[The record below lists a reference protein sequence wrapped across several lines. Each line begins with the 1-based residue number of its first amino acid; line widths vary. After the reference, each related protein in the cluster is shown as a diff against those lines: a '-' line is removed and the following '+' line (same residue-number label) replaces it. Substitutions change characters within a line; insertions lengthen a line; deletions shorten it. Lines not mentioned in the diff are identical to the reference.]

1 MFLDGELLGIAAAAA
16 HAERVP
22 AHAIVDMLQICAA
35 VAGRPD
41 LGVAFAQWG
50 NIRGYGPL
58 SLLWDHCPT
67 MADAIRVNESFG
79 DLESRAVTSTLDR
92 DGDAVAI
99 RHVLLVP
106 ARYGGTQFNESIM
119 LTSHRLGPLILGD
132 NRSEARRVGSDGGS
146 PGM

>member
-1 MFLDGELLGIAAAAA
+1 MSGLDLDAILDDELRAIAASAA

-67 MADAIRVNESFG
+67 
-79 DLESRAVTSTLDR
+79 
-92 DGDAVAI
+92 
-99 RHVLLVP
+99 
-106 ARYGGTQFNESIM
+106 
-119 LTSHRLGPLILGD
+119 
-132 NRSEARRVGSDGGS
+132 RSEEHTSELQSLMRNSYAVFCLQKKKQKKQTDNQLTKLR
-146 PGM
+146 

>member
-1 MFLDGELLGIAAAAA
+1 MSGLDLDAILDDELRAIAASAA

-67 MADAIRVNESFG
+67 MADAIRVNARFG
-79 DLESRAVTSTLDR
+79 DLASRAVTLTLYR
-92 DGDAVAI
+92 DGDGVAL
-99 RHVLLVP
+99 RPVLLVAAP
-106 ARYGGTQFNESIM
+106 YGGPPFMDAIM
-119 LTSHRLGPLILGD
+119 LPHLG
-132 NRSEARRVGSDGGS
+132 RA
-146 PGM
+146 

>member
-22 AHAIVDMLQICAA
+22 AHAIVDMRQICAA

-67 MADAIRVNESFG
+67 MADALRVNARFG
-79 DLESRAVTSTLDR
+79 DLESRAVTSTPDR
-92 DGDAVAI
+92 DGDEVAI
-99 RHVLLVP
+99 RHVLLAP
-106 ARYGGTQFNESIM
+106 DRWEG
-119 LTSHRLGPLILGD
+119 
-132 NRSEARRVGSDGGS
+132 RRAGKECVRTCGS
-146 PGM
+146 